1 MRQFQFKIRLTII
14 STSFLIQIP
23 YIANYKKEYVEPE
36 LELYDLWRIW
46 AWDEKW
52 CQLCSRKSSLK
63 KLFIK
68 VQQLQF
74 DRLKEQPDAAL
85 TDDTRPLEEQDIER

>member
-1 MRQFQFKIRLTII
+1 M
-14 STSFLIQIP
+14 QIP

-46 AWDEKW
+46 SWDEKW
-52 CQLCSRKSSLK
+52 CQLCSRKGSLK
-63 KLFIK
+63 KLFLK

-74 DRLKEQPDAAL
+74 DRLKEQPDATL
-85 TDDTRPLEEQDIER
+85 SDDARPLEEQDIER

>member
-1 MRQFQFKIRLTII
+1 MCTFIDTSVTI
-14 STSFLIQIP
+14 LLHLQIP

-36 LELYDLWRIW
+36 LDLYDLWRVW
-46 AWDEKW
+46 VWDEKW

-63 KLFIK
+63 KLFLK

-74 DRLKEQPDAAL
+74 DRLKEQPDATL
-85 TDDTRPLEEQDIER
+85 TDETRPLQEQDMERYVCL

>member
-1 MRQFQFKIRLTII
+1 MLP
-14 STSFLIQIP
+14 LQIP

-36 LELYDLWRIW
+36 LDLYDLWRIW

-52 CQLCSRKSSLK
+52 CQLCSRKNSLR
-63 KLFIK
+63 KLFLK

-74 DRLKEQPDAAL
+74 DTLKEQPDASL
-85 TDDTRPLEEQDIER
+85 GDDTRPLEGQDIERYA